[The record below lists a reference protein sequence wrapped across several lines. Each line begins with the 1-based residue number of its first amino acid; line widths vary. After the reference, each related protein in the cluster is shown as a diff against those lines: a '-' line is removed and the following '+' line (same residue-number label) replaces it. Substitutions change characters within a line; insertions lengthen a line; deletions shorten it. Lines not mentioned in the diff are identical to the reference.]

1 MPETPSSHRQFQN
14 TLPTPLV
21 ADVIFSERVVNHTRN
36 IPAYGTAHPI
46 PARWPNHKFAYARE
60 RDEPR
65 NQDVYDYFYVADRDS
80 QDDYNWEQNG
90 ESVIRTYVIPRD
102 KYFGRADADA
112 VVVDEFTYPPVATAD
127 ARFSAY
133 GFADD
138 TVTRFQDPVLD
149 SLYVNIRRRFLEPVT
164 TEIRYNDR
172 FKKNVRI
179 TKEIV
184 AHTEPVTSPTPVAA
198 GGQVEVQHGNQ
209 YHNVKITQLLVN
221 ADGTTTTYPYSLED
235 IPSTRNFAFP
245 SKLESVNLILAWAV
259 AFNPNHRS
267 SYSEDYYF
275 DFKITDPRPGPYA
288 ATIERW
294 ITDDPT
300 AIQTANPRTA
310 IPQPVREAIGIVN
323 WWFYQDD
330 DSGTATSA
338 SAKEW
343 SVPAS
348 IHEAVTVNLG
358 GLTSTA
364 PSTRYRTETLAAT
377 TGVSAFLALNEATV
391 HYQAREMG
399 LGLFEV
405 SIIKIDIT
413 NLYS

>member
-21 ADVIFSERVVNHTRN
+21 ADVIVSERVVNQTRN
-36 IPAYGTAHPI
+36 IPEYGTAHPNT
-46 PARWPNHKFAYARE
+46 ARWPNHKFAYARE

-65 NQDVYDYFYVADRDS
+65 AQDVYDYFYVADRDS

-112 VVVDEFTYPPVATAD
+112 VVVGEFTYPPVATAD
-127 ARFSAY
+127 ALFPAY

-209 YHNVKITQLLVN
+209 YHNVKITQLLVDSN
-221 ADGTTTTYPYSLED
+221 GTTTTYPYQLED

-245 SKLESVNLILAWAV
+245 SKLESVNLIVAWAV
-259 AFNPNHRS
+259 ATNANHRT

-300 AIQTANPRTA
+300 AIQAANPRTA

-330 DSGTATSA
+330 DNGTATSA

-348 IHEAVTVNLG
+348 IHEAVTVDLG